1 MRSKSRG
8 ENQKGVSD
16 IFGEMDI
23 YIYIYIYTHQMKA
36 LNELFLPAKVL
47 SIHECKNLYYKQLKS
62 VHKVRSNYG
71 KIVVLALL

>member
-23 YIYIYIYTHQMKA
+23 YIYIHQMKA

-47 SIHECKNLYYKQLKS
+47 SIHEWKKLYYKQLKS